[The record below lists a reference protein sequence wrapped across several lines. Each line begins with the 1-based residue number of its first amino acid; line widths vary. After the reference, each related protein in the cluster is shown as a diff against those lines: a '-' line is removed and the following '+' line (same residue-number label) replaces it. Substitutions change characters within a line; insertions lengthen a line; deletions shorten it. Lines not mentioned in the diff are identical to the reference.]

1 MGHALAGQF
10 PVDHSAR
17 LLRNYRYAAERSMRA
32 LGGWIALTPELPA
45 KLLLGRHVWDLAQHA
60 DAFGRRLPE
69 LRAQAQTS
77 EPPNERFA
85 AFMDALE
92 EPEQPQQTVERL
104 VGVYRVLKPHVL
116 SVYLDHLERANPVY
130 EPPTRRILLRCIE
143 DERRHIAAG
152 ALILGHLARTPAQRE
167 RGSVWQGRLEGLVT
181 AARGVT
187 GEGLPPSRPP
197 AAPAPLELGD
207 DAREWIRLAEG
218 VTVWPMPDDLRA
230 AVASFGVALVARDE
244 AELGRWLAPGVIR
257 DEAALTTLGASAFD
271 RHDVVAVSRVGRQC
285 LVKLRLDGPAVL
297 VTVLSRWAPDD
308 AGWRVAALEVASA
321 DAGRPDLP
329 RR

>member
-1 MGHALAGQF
+1 M
-10 PVDHSAR
+10 
-17 LLRNYRYAAERSMRA
+17 
-32 LGGWIALTPELPA
+32 
-45 KLLLGRHVWDLAQHA
+45 
-60 DAFGRRLPE
+60 
-69 LRAQAQTS
+69 
-77 EPPNERFA
+77 
-85 AFMDALE
+85 
-92 EPEQPQQTVERL
+92 
-104 VGVYRVLKPHVL
+104 
-116 SVYLDHLERANPVY
+116 
-130 EPPTRRILLRCIE
+130 
-143 DERRHIAAG
+143 
-152 ALILGHLARTPAQRE
+152 
-167 RGSVWQGRLEGLVT
+167 
-181 AARGVT
+181 T